1 MLAYEI
7 GDREDID
14 TWRVV
19 ERNVPRLRDKQVLVA
34 VRAVSLNFRDVLLAT
49 RNYGFPVAGPHIIPG
64 SDGAGVIIETGP
76 AVTRWKVGDRVAGT
90 FVESWIGGRQPLDS
104 FETQRCGLLDGMLAQ
119 MVAIDQ
125 DGLVAIPDHLD
136 FAGGSTLPVAGVTSW
151 NALFGLRPLMPGETV
166 LTLGTGGVSTFAI
179 QFARAAGARVIST
192 SSSDEKLE
200 KARTLG
206 AHDTI
211 NYRMHPE
218 WQHEA
223 RRLTG
228 GRGVDH
234 VIDIGGKGTTARAIA
249 SVRPGGIVSLL
260 GASPGE
266 LLDPASLL
274 GTSAVLRGMNVGS
287 REMFEAMNAAI
298 TLHGIRPV
306 IARTYAFED
315 AKEGL
320 LALSVASMSA
330 RSWSMYRL
338 SPGDEIDL
346 LEKRPCHEY
355 QANPKRYAHRRIWRR
370 QVPRRPVSR
379 R

>member
-7 GDREDID
+7 GEREDID
-14 TWRVV
+14 TWRAV
-19 ERNVPRLRDKQVLVA
+19 ERPVPVLRDRQVLVA

-49 RNYGFPVAGPHIIPG
+49 KNYGFPVAGPHIIPG
-64 SDGAGVIIETGP
+64 SDGAGVVIETGP
-76 AVTRWKVGDRVAGT
+76 AVTRWKVGDRVVGT

-104 FETQRCGLLDGMLAQ
+104 FQTQRCGLLDGMLAQ
-119 MVAIDQ
+119 MVAMDQ
-125 DGLVAIPDHLD
+125 DGLVAIPEHLD
-136 FAGGSTLPVAGVTSW
+136 FVEGSTLPVAGVTSW

-179 QFARAAGARVIST
+179 QFARAAGAQVIST
-192 SSSDEKLE
+192 SSSDEKLG
-200 KARTLG
+200 KARALG

-211 NYRMHPE
+211 NYRTHPE
-218 WQHEA
+218 WQLEA

-234 VIDIGGKGTTARAIA
+234 VIDIGGKGTTSRAIA

-266 LLDPASLL
+266 LLDPVSLL
-274 GTSAVLRGMNVGS
+274 GTSAILRGMNVGS

-306 IARTYAFED
+306 IARTYAFEY
-315 AKEGL
+315 AKEAL
-320 LALSVASMSA
+320 LALTRGEHV
-330 RSWSMYRL
+330 
-338 SPGDEIDL
+338 GKIVVE
-346 LEKRPCHEY
+346 
-355 QANPKRYAHRRIWRR
+355 
-370 QVPRRPVSR
+370 VPPLAG
-379 R
+379 